1 MKSEKNLTILVFG
14 GTGDLFITK
23 ILPSLKKVHAS
34 GIFGESV
41 RFVAYGRR
49 NFTDEGFQ
57 RFLAITRGDSVFLKR
72 FSYVS
77 GEIDTES
84 GYRRLAEKLSDS
96 ENLLIYVALPPE
108 KILQVAK
115 GLRAAKITS
124 RSRKNGFVRIL
135 IEKPFGNSLQS
146 AKTLES
152 ELKKSFTDREIF
164 RIDHYLAKNIIE
176 AIPEFRKKNRLIE
189 KRLSNTEV
197 SDVRISLFETADVS
211 GRAAFYDK
219 VGAFLDVGQNHMLQM
234 LAAVAAPISGR
245 DRRKTLASLTPSRNG
260 DEYVSAQYD
269 GYQYENG
276 VGKKSKTETYFSITA
291 CIDNPRF
298 RGIPFHLESGKA
310 LKRNLVRIEITF
322 TNGDM
327 LRYTVQPQE
336 LIECIDTNGRIRA
349 FDTTKY
355 IPHSNF
361 EGPYEKLFADAV
373 AGKQSRFVSFKET
386 IAEWKFAEK
395 IQRKLAVTPIR
406 IYPKYAEAEE
416 IKGLL

>member
-135 IEKPFGNSLQS
+135 IEKPFGNSLRS

-152 ELKKSFTDREIF
+152 ELKKSFSDREIF

-176 AIPEFRKKNRLIE
+176 AIPEFRKKNGLIE
-189 KRLSNTEV
+189 KRWSKKEIAN
-197 SDVRISLFETADVS
+197 VRISLLETADVS
-211 GRAAFYDK
+211 NRAAFYDK
-219 VGAFLDVGQNHMLQM
+219 VGAFLDVGQNHVLQM
-234 LAAVAAPISGR
+234 LAAVTAPISGR
-245 DRRKTLASLTPSRNG
+245 DRWKTLASLTPSRNG

-269 GYQYENG
+269 GYQHENG
-276 VGKKSKTETYFSITA
+276 VEKKSKTETYFSITTF
-291 CIDNPRF
+291 IDNTRF
-298 RGIPFHLESGKA
+298 RGVPFHLESGKA

-322 TNGDM
+322 VNGDV
-327 LRYTVQPQE
+327 LRYTVQPNE
-336 LIECIDTNGRIRA
+336 SIEFVDTNGRVRP
-349 FDTTKY
+349 FDVLKY
-355 IPHSNF
+355 IPHSDF
-361 EGPYEKLFADAV
+361 AEPYEKLFADAV
-373 AGKQSRFVSFKET
+373 AGKQLRFVSFKET

-395 IQRKLAVTPIR
+395 IMKKLKQSSPR
-406 IYPKYAEAEE
+406 IYTKGAEPGE
-416 IKGLL
+416 I